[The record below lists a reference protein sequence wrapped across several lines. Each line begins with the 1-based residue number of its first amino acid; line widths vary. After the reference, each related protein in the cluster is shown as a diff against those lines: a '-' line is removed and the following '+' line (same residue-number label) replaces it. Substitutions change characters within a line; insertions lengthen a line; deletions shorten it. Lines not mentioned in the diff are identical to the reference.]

1 VVKKRVHELAKEL
14 DIESKDLINR
24 ASGLGIDA
32 KSHMSTLEDDEV
44 TRIRGAYQPRPGN
57 GPSETAE
64 PAPPRQEAPK
74 AAPAD
79 AGLPRAPRGSN
90 LFMPDHA
97 ESGAVKVPSRPPDRR
112 FSERSVRPPGMVNQ
126 MPRTQQAGP
135 ELPKQVPF
143 QAPPVQSADS
153 APVQRPVPPRQE
165 EPGAQQPVQRQSD
178 SRPPQGDRRPPGEA
192 GRPAPGYQRQD
203 GPRPGMAP
211 RPQGDRP
218 GYGRGPGEGYRPP
231 GGAPR
236 PDSRPGT
243 SGPRPDFRPA
253 GQGPRPD
260 FRPAGQ
266 GPRPDFRPAGQ
277 GPRPDFRPAG
287 QGPRPDFRP
296 AGQGPRP
303 DFRPAGQGP
312 RPDFRPAGQGPR
324 PDFRPA
330 GQGPRP
336 GQGPGPRP
344 DFRPGG
350 FGPRPGQGPPR
361 PGQGGGPRPIPAI
374 PKPPEPAKG
383 TEKPKAPGKGQ
394 ARPQSRDRYGDRRG
408 AADEKQILNKIRT
421 RGPQGAKRGPVR
433 EQRVVPMVEKK
444 PVVIG
449 ESVTVQE
456 LAEKMKKS
464 PAELI
469 KRLLGM
475 GLMATI
481 NQEIDSDTAILL
493 AGEFG
498 YEVEV
503 KITPDQETLLMQE
516 PEEDPANLVHRPAVV
531 TVMGHVDHGKT
542 SLLDAIRKT
551 NVTAGEAGGIT
562 QHIGAYQVEINNKR
576 ITFLDTPGH
585 EAFTAMRARGAQ
597 VTDVVVLVVAADD
610 GVMPQTLES
619 IHQAR
624 EAKVPIVVAL
634 NKIDKPGAEVDRIK
648 QQLTEQGLVAEEWGG
663 DTIFAPVS
671 ALKGTG
677 VESLLEMILL
687 VADMAELSANPSR
700 PARGT
705 VIEAEL
711 DRGRGPVATVL
722 VQNGTLQVGDVLV
735 AGAAFGKVRAMIDDK
750 GRRVKKAG
758 PSTPVAVL
766 GFSEVPQ
773 AGDLFLVAPD
783 EKVARSIAQRRG
795 TRKRQE
801 EMKGSARVSLDDL
814 FKQIKEGQVKDLR
827 IVIKGD
833 VQGSIEALKQSLE
846 RLSNDEVKVNVILSG
861 VGAITETDIMTA
873 SVSNAIVMG
882 FNVRPDVNARRA
894 ADQEKVDVRLYRV
907 IYEAINDVQAAILGM
922 LEPEVREVVLGRVEV
937 RKIYKVSKVGTIAGC
952 YVIEGKIIRDAGVRL
967 IRDGVVVFEGKLDS
981 LKRFKDDAKEVAQG
995 YECGIALERYNEIQ
1009 EGDIIE
1015 AFTTESIKRELPNAS
1030 ASS

>member
-1 VVKKRVHELAKEL
+1 MVKKRVHELAKEL
-14 DIESKDLINR
+14 DIESKDLIDHL
-24 ASGLGIDA
+24 SGLGLDG

-44 TRIRGAYQPRPGN
+44 ARIRNAFAPR
-57 GPSETAE
+57 AA
-64 PAPPRQEAPK
+64 APPPVAGPARPAK
-74 AAPAD
+74 AASPGSATRG
-79 AGLPRAPRGSN
+79 ARGGGL
-90 LFMPDHA
+90 FTPDQS
-97 ESGAVKVPSRPPDRR
+97 ESGVVKVPSRPPDRR
-112 FSERSVRPPGMVNQ
+112 FSERPVRPPAAMVNQ
-126 MPRTQQAGP
+126 ASRVDQAP
-135 ELPKQVPF
+135 EPEK
-143 QAPPVQSADS
+143 AASSPPVQPEQ
-153 APVQRPVPPRQE
+153 PVQRPLSPAREEPRPQQHLPRQNE
-165 EPGAQQPVQRQSD
+165 NR
-178 SRPPQGDRRPPGEA
+178 PQGRPPGP
-192 GRPAPGYQRQD
+192 GRPAPGMQRPD
-203 GPRPGMAP
+203 GPRP

-218 GYGRGPGEGYRPP
+218 GDGYRPP

-236 PDSRPGT
+236 SDFRPG
-243 SGPRPDFRPA
+243 SPGPRPDFRPGA
-253 GQGPRPD
+253 GPRPDFRPGAGPRPDFRPGAGLRPGQGPRPD
-260 FRPAGQ
+260 FRPGGA
-266 GPRPDFRPAGQ
+266 
-277 GPRPDFRPAG
+277 
-287 QGPRPDFRP
+287 
-296 AGQGPRP
+296 
-303 DFRPAGQGP
+303 
-312 RPDFRPAGQGPR
+312 
-324 PDFRPA
+324 
-330 GQGPRP
+330 GPRP
-336 GQGPGPRP
+336 GQGPRP
-344 DFRPGG
+344 AP
-350 FGPRPGQGPPR
+350 
-361 PGQGGGPRPIPAI
+361 GGGPRPMPAI
-374 PKPPEPAKG
+374 PKPPDVAKG
-383 TEKPKAPGKGQ
+383 TEKPKPPGKGQ
-394 ARPQSRDRYGDRRG
+394 ARPQTRDRYGDRRG
-408 AADEKQILNKIRT
+408 AANESQILNKIRT
-421 RGPQGAKRGPVR
+421 RGPQGARKGPARG

-449 ESVTVQE
+449 GSVTVQE

-469 KRLLGM
+469 KRLLAM

-481 NQEIDSDTAILL
+481 NQEIDADTAVLL

-516 PEEDPANLVHRPAVV
+516 PAEDAANLEARPAVV

-562 QHIGAYQVEINNKR
+562 QHIGAYQVEINAKR

-610 GVMPQTLES
+610 GVMPQTVEA
-619 IHQAR
+619 IHHAR

-634 NKIDKPGAEVDRIK
+634 NKIDKPGAETDRIK
-648 QQLTEQGLVAEEWGG
+648 QQLTEYGLVAEEWGG
-663 DTIFAPVS
+663 DTIFVPVS
-671 ALKGTG
+671 AVLGTG
-677 VESLLEMILL
+677 VETLLEMILL
-687 VADMAELSANPSR
+687 VADMAELAANPSR

-705 VIEAEL
+705 VVEAEL

-722 VQNGTLQVGDVLV
+722 VQNGTLQIGDVVV
-735 AGAAFGKVRAMIDDK
+735 AGSAFGKVRAMIDDK

-758 PSTPVAVL
+758 PSVPVAVL

-783 EKVARSIAQRRG
+783 EKVARSIAERRG
-795 TRKRQE
+795 TRKREE

-846 RLSNDEVKVNVILSG
+846 RLSNDEVKVNVIYSG
-861 VGAITETDIMTA
+861 VGAISETDIMSA

-907 IYEAINDVQAAILGM
+907 IYDAINDVQAAILGM
-922 LEPEVREVVLGRVEV
+922 LDPEVREVVLGRVEV

-952 YVIEGKIIRDAGVRL
+952 YVTEGKIIRDAGVRL

-981 LKRFKDDAKEVAQG
+981 LKRFKDDVKEVAQG
-995 YECGIALERYNEIQ
+995 YECGIALERYNEIM
-1009 EGDIIE
+1009 EGDVIE
-1015 AFTTESIKRELPNAS
+1015 AFTTESIKRELPSAS
-1030 ASS
+1030 ASSS